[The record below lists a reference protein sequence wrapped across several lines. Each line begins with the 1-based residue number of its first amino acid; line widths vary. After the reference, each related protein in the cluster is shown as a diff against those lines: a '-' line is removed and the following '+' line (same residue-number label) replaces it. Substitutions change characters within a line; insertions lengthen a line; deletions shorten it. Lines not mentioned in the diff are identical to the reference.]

1 MSLSLKV
8 SELLGLF
15 PNANIDGALDLEN
28 ISNFASSYIK
38 QSNSLDTL
46 VQEEL
51 EDIATLMS

>member
-28 ISNFASSYIK
+28 ISGIANLQNASIGDLSFWVIK
-38 QSNSLDTL
+38 IQKLCKE
-46 VQEEL
+46 V
-51 EDIATLMS
+51 